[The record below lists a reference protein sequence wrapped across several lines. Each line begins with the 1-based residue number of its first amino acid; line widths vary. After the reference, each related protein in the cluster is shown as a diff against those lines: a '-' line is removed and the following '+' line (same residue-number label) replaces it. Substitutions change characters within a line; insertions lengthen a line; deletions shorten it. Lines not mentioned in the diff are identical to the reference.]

1 MSVTYVCSHVYTYIC
16 FNVEIVLIEISN
28 RVTVHNLE
36 QQADHRI
43 PCIAWSVKIK
53 RTICKI

>member
-1 MSVTYVCSHVYTYIC
+1 MSVMFTCVYVR